1 MQGLI
6 VQFEDFPG
14 LCVLSHQLPGA
25 LGRKVLAEGRLVFG
39 LKGGLLT
46 GPSWVFPSI
55 CEGPVGLNGS
65 THTFSEPQREKEE
78 PL

>member
-39 LKGGLLT
+39 CLLYT
-46 GPSWVFPSI
+46 SDAADDPRV
-55 CEGPVGLNGS
+55 V
-65 THTFSEPQREKEE
+65 
-78 PL
+78 